1 MSAIKPVF
9 DIIRDEIKRTQAF
22 FSSRSKRPLQRLI
35 LVGGT
40 ANLPG
45 VLVYLADSLGME
57 VARGNPWE
65 AISIPGNFPRDQLE
79 EIAPSFAVAA
89 GLALKEL

>member
-1 MSAIKPVF
+1 MQSLPIF
-9 DIIRDEIKRTQAF
+9 DIIVEEIKRAF
-22 FSSRSKRPLQRLI
+22 TFFCTKTSCPIFKLI

-45 VLVYLADSLGME
+45 VLVYLADALGTE

-65 AISIPGNFPRDQLE
+65 IVSTPSNFPREYLE
-79 EIAPSFAVAA
+79 EHAPSFAIAT